1 MTANNVGVPMG
12 DLLTMTLVH
21 PADRGAQPWWR
32 SAVLYEY
39 AFVAGQCPELAVEC
53 VAEAVAL
60 GADGTV
66 LPTGVDRLDPATA
79 ADIVAAHHRAGLRL
93 IPSLAPSRGQD
104 GMLADAE
111 LWLDAGADGID
122 LRSALAAKIVH
133 NSGPFHALLARY
145 GDDLLL
151 AGAMRTTDDLPTQL
165 AEQWLGHLRD
175 DSLTD
180 VPWQAAA
187 IRAAVTGN
195 FQLRDAL
202 GATPAWTTTYAMYR
216 NGPAGQSWQADRMS
230 PARVRA
236 TALMV
241 MALPGAVYLLQGEEV
256 GLRDWSLNQEPH
268 ERCRAVQRSHAEQ
281 HNNPASMVEHYRRS
295 LHLRREFQLG
305 SGTVAWV
312 DSDAAAPG
320 LLQLVNRRHLIILN
334 TSTAAVTLPA
344 EMSVEHAS
352 ADMRRL
358 ADGRL
363 VLPADTALMSHLPDF
378 GTPAP
383 ENKGWHG

>member
-21 PADRGAQPWWR
+21 PADRGPQPWWR

-39 AFVAGQCPELAVEC
+39 AFVAGQCPDLARAC
-53 VAEAVAL
+53 VAEAVVL
-60 GADGTV
+60 GTDGAV
-66 LPTGVDRLDPATA
+66 LPTGVESVDTATA
-79 ADIVAAHHRAGLRL
+79 ADIVAAHHDAGLRL

-111 LWLDAGADGID
+111 LWLEAGADGID
-122 LRSALAAKIVH
+122 LRSALAAGIVH
-133 NSGPFHALLARY
+133 NSGPFHALLAHY

-151 AGAMRTTDDLPTQL
+151 AGAMRTADDLPAHL

-180 VPWQAAA
+180 VPWKTDA
-187 IRAAVTGN
+187 IRAAVTEN

-216 NGPAGQSWQADRMS
+216 IGPSGQSWQADRMS

-256 GLRDWSLNQEPH
+256 GLRDWSLDQEPH
-268 ERCRAVQRSHAEQ
+268 ERCQMVKRLHAEQ

-312 DSDAAAPG
+312 DSHTAELS

-334 TSTAAVTLPA
+334 TTAAAVTLPA
-344 EMSVEHAS
+344 EMSVVHAS